1 MGIVKEARMAKR
13 RTKLLQARGEVLD
26 EIMRWKR
33 QELPKRKRETP
44 LADLQALAMVAP
56 RPPDFVTAL
65 RPPEG
70 PRGVRLIAEIKRAS
84 PVRGLLCQD
93 FDPEMLAETYARHG
107 AAAISCL
114 TDVRFFQGDLSHL
127 VLARERLEAIGR
139 PLPFLRKDFIFDP
152 YQVWE
157 ARAAGA
163 SAILLI
169 AAVLNDRELRELIA
183 EAWQLHMTPLVE
195 VHDEAEVDRAL
206 AAGATV
212 IGINN
217 RDLRTFRVDL
227 ETTARLRPRLPQTC
241 VVVAESGIRSADD
254 VRRLRDMGVDAI
266 LVGETLVRAASA
278 ERANVVRALVT
289 AGMSR

>member
-1 MGIVKEARMAKR
+1 MRHS
-13 RTKLLQARGEVLD
+13 KLLQARGEILT

-44 LADLQALAMVAP
+44 IADLQALAMVAP
-56 RPPDFVTAL
+56 RPPDFIMAL
-65 RPPEG
+65 RPPGG

-84 PVRGLLCQD
+84 PVRGLLCRD
-93 FDPEMLAETYARHG
+93 FDPQMLAETYARNG
-107 AAAISCL
+107 ASAISCL
-114 TDVRFFQGDLSHL
+114 TDRRFFQGDLSHL
-127 VLARERLEAIGR
+127 VLARERLETIGQ
-139 PLPFLRKDFIFDP
+139 PLPFLCKDFVFDS
-152 YQVWE
+152 YQVLE

-169 AAVLNDRELRELIA
+169 AAVLSEHELSELIA
-183 EAWQLHMTPLVE
+183 EVQRLHMTPLVE

-206 AAGATV
+206 SAGATV

-227 ETTARLRPRLPQTC
+227 ETTARLRPRIPQTHL
-241 VVVAESGIRSADD
+241 VVAESGIRSADD

-266 LVGETLVRAASA
+266 LVGETLVRADPT
-278 ERANVVRALVT
+278 ERAALVRALAT
-289 AGMSR
+289 AGISR